1 MIYFQGIKLNLS
13 IRSRGRISTGNNRY
27 LSAMV
32 IAVNCRLLQKNRL
45 EGIGWFTFET
55 LKRITVAHPEHQFLF
70 IFDRPWAPEFIFS
83 ENITPIVAGFPTRH
97 PILWILWFELVIPR
111 VLRKHKADIFFS
123 PDGLLSLRTKVRSI
137 PVIHD
142 ISFKH
147 RPKDLPFWPRWYY
160 NYFFPRFA
168 KKAFR
173 ICTVSVFSQKDICN
187 TYEVARP
194 IIRVVFNGVNPAY
207 SPLNQ
212 DDIQAVRNTYTNGKP
227 YFLYVGSLHPRKNVD
242 NLLKAYKQFVEL
254 THSDVRM
261 VIVGE
266 RMWKKEQR
274 NQPSHTHES
283 AAVIFTGRLETSELR
298 RVMGSAL
305 ALTFVPWYE
314 GFGIPVIE
322 AMAAGVPVLTSNVTS
337 LPEVGGKAVLYAD
350 PASVESIAEGIKQL
364 TENEDLRNDLIQK
377 GLERQRLF
385 SWDRT
390 ARKVWLSIDTVIRAI
405 RDYEHPD

>member
-1 MIYFQGIKLNLS
+1 
-13 IRSRGRISTGNNRY
+13 
-27 LSAMV
+27 
-32 IAVNCRLLQKNRL
+32 
-45 EGIGWFTFET
+45 
-55 LKRITVAHPEHQFLF
+55 
-70 IFDRPWAPEFIFS
+70 
-83 ENITPIVAGFPTRH
+83 
-97 PILWILWFELVIPR
+97 
-111 VLRKHKADIFFS
+111 
-123 PDGLLSLRTKVRSI
+123 
-137 PVIHD
+137 
-142 ISFKH
+142 
-147 RPKDLPFWPRWYY
+147 
-160 NYFFPRFA
+160 
-168 KKAFR
+168 
-173 ICTVSVFSQKDICN
+173 
-187 TYEVARP
+187 
-194 IIRVVFNGVNPAY
+194 
-207 SPLNQ
+207 
-212 DDIQAVRNTYTNGKP
+212 
-227 YFLYVGSLHPRKNVD
+227 VD

-364 TENEDLRNDLIQK
+364 AENEDLRNDLIQK